1 MLEILNIVLKNILI
15 IGNGGRENSLAWAI
29 QKNELVVPSYGFDKN
44 WLHITTETNIPSC
57 ADIWVSLG

>member
-1 MLEILNIVLKNILI
+1 MVRFARFEGGGMLTGIPYY
-15 IGNGGRENSLAWAI
+15 S
-29 QKNELVVPSYGFDKN
+29 KNELVVPSYGFDKN